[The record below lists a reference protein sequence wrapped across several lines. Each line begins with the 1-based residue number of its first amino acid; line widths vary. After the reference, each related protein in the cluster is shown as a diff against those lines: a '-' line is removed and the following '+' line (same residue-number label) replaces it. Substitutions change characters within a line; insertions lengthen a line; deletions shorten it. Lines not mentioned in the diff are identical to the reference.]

1 MPDSAEARR
10 RWFGLF
16 FLVAAAGLLVWGQ
29 TILRPRLTGLT
40 FVIYW
45 LICFVLTGL
54 AIVIAIVDLRA
65 TRRRSR
71 EEQRHLLERAWR
83 DIENKP
89 DDWDRIK

>member
-16 FLVAAAGLLVWGQ
+16 FLVVAAGMLIWGE
-29 TILRPRLTGLT
+29 TIFRPRLTGLV
-40 FVIYW
+40 FVFYW
-45 LICFVLTGL
+45 LACFVLTGL
-54 AIVIAIVDLRA
+54 AIVIALVDLRA
-65 TRRRSR
+65 TRRRGR

-89 DDWDRIK
+89 DDWDKIK